1 MNLRARRELSRKYI
15 RLTDEWTVKYEGAIA
30 VTIRKQIQGA
40 IDKLREGAAH
50 GSQLN
55 GINAARRYLDTVIFD
70 SVLTNIL
77 TKLFRNFVI
86 EYATINYSRLIRASR
101 RKVKADGGTGAFGF
115 SEEWNQSI
123 TDYLN
128 NYLLTRAV
136 VPVTENTKKQILRI
150 LLQGQAEGWGIDR
163 IIQELENEE
172 TDELT
177 RFRARRIVRTELST
191 AANFADKMVQD
202 SVPFEVDKIWISVH
216 DNRTRDSHVKMD
228 GVVVDGDADFHVP
241 IIKKKV
247 QIGIDL
253 MSGPGD
259 PEATAGNIINCRCTR
274 ALIPKRDKNKRLIP
288 KPQKTR
294 Q

>member
-15 RLTDEWTVKYEGAIA
+15 RLTDEWTVKYENAVA
-30 VTIRKQIQGA
+30 VTIRKKIQGV
-40 IDKLREGAAH
+40 IGKLREGDQIY
-50 GSQLN
+50 STEN
-55 GINAARRYLDTVIFD
+55 RVNAARRYLELPVFD
-70 SVLTNIL
+70 SLLTKIL
-77 TKLFRNFVI
+77 TKLFREFAL
-86 EYATINYSRLIRASR
+86 EYATLNYNRLIRASR
-101 RKVKADGGTGAFGF
+101 RKVKADGTGAFGF

-128 NYLLTRAV
+128 QYLLARAV
-136 VPVTENTKKQILRI
+136 IPVTESTKKQILRI

-177 RFRARRIVRTELST
+177 RFRARRIVRTELSI

-202 SVPFEVDKIWISVH
+202 SVPFEVEKIWISVH

-228 GVVVDGDADFHVP
+228 GVTVDGDADFHVP
-241 IIKKKV
+241 IIKKRV
-247 QIGIDL
+247 QVGIDL

-274 ALIPKRDKNKRLIP
+274 ALIPKRDKHNRLIP
-288 KPQKTR
+288 KPQKIR